1 MYGRSPNKGFQSISD
16 ARITATRCGC
26 SSSPWMHTDPPLIGE
41 MHCEHKLPH
50 IPSFS
55 SRFLQ
60 DPSGMFNNL
69 GQWVKNGQWFADVC
83 STWLMTHVIA
93 FLCVCVFCFLSGG
106 SCPALFRL
114 PRTGRQGCRTNEV
127 HLSHRFH
134 AAGLRDAGSG
144 LCQARAPH
152 DGPGH
157 LAEWTHNWKVVTGR
171 RSHVSQVYGRSRCHR
186 RMSCMCL
193 FSEQGMSGWLPAVQG

>member
-93 FLCVCVFCFLSGG
+93 FLCVCVCSVFSLGVHAQRCSVCREPVGRGAERTRCTFLIVSMQLGFAMLEVGCVRQEHRMTVLDTWLSGHT
-106 SCPALFRL
+106 
-114 PRTGRQGCRTNEV
+114 TGRSLQDVGV
-127 HLSHRFH
+127 
-134 AAGLRDAGSG
+134 
-144 LCQARAPH
+144 
-152 DGPGH
+152 
-157 LAEWTHNWKVVTGR
+157 
-171 RSHVSQVYGRSRCHR
+171 
-186 RMSCMCL
+186 M
-193 FSEQGMSGWLPAVQG
+193 